1 MQDDGAYIGEIRLF
15 AFGFAPVGWA
25 KCDGA
30 VLPINDNQILF
41 ALIGDAFGGVQNE
54 TFALPT
60 ITPPTI
66 DGTAYY
72 ICTGQKGG
80 TFPSRS

>member
-1 MQDDGAYIGEIRLF
+1 MDIEGAYIGEIRLF
-15 AFGFAPVGWA
+15 PYNFVPVGWA

-30 VLPINDNQILF
+30 VLPIEDYQVLY
-41 ALIGDAFGGVQNE
+41 ALVGDTFGGTPPQN
-54 TFALPT
+54 FKLPT

>member
-1 MQDDGAYIGEIRLF
+1 MDVEGAYIGEIRLF
-15 AFGFAPVGWA
+15 AYNFVPLGWA

-30 VLPINDNQILF
+30 VLPIEDYQILF
-41 ALIGDAFGGVQNE
+41 ALVGDTFGGTPPQN
-54 TFALPT
+54 FKLPT

>member
-1 MQDDGAYIGEIRLF
+1 MDVEGAYIGEIRLF
-15 AFGFAPVGWA
+15 PYNFAPVGWA

-30 VLPINDNQILF
+30 VLDIMDYQPLY
-41 ALIGDAFGGVQNE
+41 ALIGDTFGGSVPKN
-54 TFALPT
+54 FKLPT

-72 ICTGQKGG
+72 ICTGRQGG
-80 TFPSRS
+80 IFPPRS

>member
-1 MQDDGAYIGEIRLF
+1 MDIDGAYIGEIRLF
-15 AFGFAPVGWA
+15 PYNFVPVGWA

-30 VLPINDNQILF
+30 ILSIQDNQVLY
-41 ALIGDAFGGVQNE
+41 ALIGNTFGGNLPD
-54 TFALPT
+54 TFGLPT
-60 ITPPTI
+60 ISPPTI